1 MGRCTC
7 GHPRERHPRT
17 HYYIRRRRHCRD
29 CRCDRYRSQLIWDM
43 IDLGMNIVC
52 GCLAAMLAF
61 GVVLALIIL
70 AQNPYQW

>member
-1 MGRCTC
+1 
-7 GHPRERHPRT
+7 
-17 HYYIRRRRHCRD
+17 
-29 CRCDRYRSQLIWDM
+29 M